1 MDYLRKLE
9 KLCLSEIDL
18 LEEDIIKLCL
28 LQKKC
33 QIFPTLNTKQKRA
46 LLSSAAKF
54 SKIRQEILKRKL
66 EKIKEEKILTI
77 EKDIDLTIENEV
89 QIKELERSS
98 AILKGHNFSTLY

>member
-1 MDYLRKLE
+1 MDYLHKLE

-33 QIFPTLNTKQKRA
+33 QIFPILNTKQKRA

-77 EKDIDLTIENEV
+77 EKDIDITIENEV

-98 AILKGHNFSTLY
+98 DILKGHNFSSLY